1 MTTKTFALD
10 VGGTVQGTVDRSVA
24 IGLKVLMFAAIL
36 AIGWVVAKLLRR
48 LTGRILDR
56 LRFDALAVRSGVA
69 RWTGRYRAGELAA
82 RFVYHAVV
90 LFVAQAGFSVFG
102 PNPVSDLISGIL
114 RWLPKAFV
122 ALVLVVVAASIGR
135 AGYEIVDGAL
145 GRLPYGPI
153 LARTS
158 QVIISALGAVA
169 ALNQIGV
176 ATTVTEPVLITV
188 LATVGGI
195 LVVGLGGGLIQP
207 MRHRWERLLT
217 RAQADSARLRT
228 PSAGTFVQPAY
239 QAKVATPGQ
248 DLQRPPARP
257 AEPAPASEPA
267 PTATAAPAVRPP
279 GSVL

>member
-90 LFVAQAGFSVFG
+90 LFAAQAGFSVFG

-122 ALVLVVVAASIGR
+122 ALVLVVVAA
-135 AGYEIVDGAL
+135 
-145 GRLPYGPI
+145 
-153 LARTS
+153 
-158 QVIISALGAVA
+158 
-169 ALNQIGV
+169 LNQIGV
-176 ATTVTEPVLITV
+176 ATTVTEPVLVTV

-217 RAQADSARLRT
+217 RAQADSARLGT